1 MYYQWG
7 RQDKLQWWFNRCV
20 MLLRSSGAAD
30 MWLIQNC
37 GGMDS
42 QRSLKKKVTLL
53 LNQTWVCLP
62 THSKTNL
69 LTLGNGEGKCSVYC
83 RCKQGDHETQTQ
95 KTQAMWGTGLQDAWS
110 THAQFSEGLAP
121 KWSFKHHQ
129 HSGFNQSRVSLLRL
143 AVFVWCGSA
152 SYKTTQECVSGLY
165 LYLLGNWEFG
175 DSAMWLVYNLNCYQL
190 VCFFPQKS
198 ILCFYLFI
206 FHNH

>member
-1 MYYQWG
+1 MVKESAVFIAGASKETMKLKLKRPRVPSDFQG
-7 RQDKLQWWFNRCV
+7 RYFK
-20 MLLRSSGAAD
+20 
-30 MWLIQNC
+30 
-37 GGMDS
+37 
-42 QRSLKKKVTLL
+42 
-53 LNQTWVCLP
+53 
-62 THSKTNL
+62 
-69 LTLGNGEGKCSVYC
+69 
-83 RCKQGDHETQTQ
+83 
-95 KTQAMWGTGLQDAWS
+95 AMWGTGLQDAWS